1 MRAACGWERGR
12 SGQGKYNEE
21 ASGSW
26 VVNAWGSGRSRSA
39 RDADKQYAGGG
50 RGRWARS
57 GGKALRG
64 GQLPRAWREG
74 ATWSY
79 SEPKVGNFRIFAPPI
94 HVAALWP
101 VAFGFRGDSNNRTEC
116 AVVLIRFANLKN
128 EETNRNKDNCTFGSV
143 V

>member
-1 MRAACGWERGR
+1 MGA
-12 SGQGKYNEE
+12 Q
-21 ASGSW
+21 
-26 VVNAWGSGRSRSA
+26 WGESIA
-39 RDADKQYAGGG
+39 R
-50 RGRWARS
+50 
-57 GGKALRG
+57 

-116 AVVLIRFANLKN
+116 AVVLIPFVSFIF
-128 EETNRNKDNCTFGSV
+128 EEFQRLPKSSMAPCDSFRIVHKCQKIEYKGR
-143 V
+143 

>member
-1 MRAACGWERGR
+1 MCGGSSHRRITADERQSANGGEGGSKTCGR
-12 SGQGKYNEE
+12 H
-21 ASGSW
+21 
-26 VVNAWGSGRSRSA
+26 VDGSGA
-39 RDADKQYAGGG
+39 EAGKESTTRRQAGVGLSTHGG
-50 RGRWARS
+50 V
-57 GGKALRG
+57 GGQ

-101 VAFGFRGDSNNRTEC
+101 AAFGFRGDSNNRTEC

>member
-1 MRAACGWERGR
+1 MGA
-12 SGQGKYNEE
+12 Q
-21 ASGSW
+21 
-26 VVNAWGSGRSRSA
+26 WGESIA
-39 RDADKQYAGGG
+39 R
-50 RGRWARS
+50 
-57 GGKALRG
+57 

-128 EETNRNKDNCTFGSV
+128 ASWCLGGRLLCKIRTKAFFGTV
-143 V
+143 